1 MRPDLLNFFTK
12 TVTSLDSSIDFSN
25 SNYLCLKTIFL
36 KKASINLWGHAMCLE
51 VFKNDGHLGHTS
63 LYDEFI
69 DAELWL
75 TKDESLKTSL

>member
-1 MRPDLLNFFTK
+1 
-12 TVTSLDSSIDFSN
+12 
-25 SNYLCLKTIFL
+25 
-36 KKASINLWGHAMCLE
+36 MCLE

-69 DAELWL
+69 DAELRS